1 MFTSRL
7 SSGIIYIMEV
17 IYMNIDDRT
26 IAIKKIILEDI
37 DSTTQADFLQIEEL
51 AFAWAT
57 LEFMNNKIKKVN
69 SLLSD
74 KVFMSSRDKMNS
86 EIQKYSN
93 SLGLNRSQRMKLVS
107 KIAESTKDDPLLQLL
122 AD

>member
-1 MFTSRL
+1 
-7 SSGIIYIMEV
+7 
-17 IYMNIDDRT
+17 MNIDERA
-26 IAIKKIILEDI
+26 IEIKKIILSDI

-57 LEFMNNKIKKVN
+57 LEFMNNKIKQLN

-74 KVFMSSRDKMNS
+74 KVFMSSRDKMNN

-93 SLGLNRSQRMKLVS
+93 SLGLNRAQRMKLVA
-107 KIAESTKDDPLLQLL
+107 KIAESKNDDPLLKILG
-122 AD
+122 D